1 MTDVLTQALDR
12 FDAEIVH
19 VGQFDYGSAFRERRL
34 RRAQFLDWAEDARF
48 ANVLAYWDS
57 ADSLFGGTSFYTE
70 TMEIDPASMRRNPS
84 EPGAVT
90 VIAELSGAA
99 RELMPRQVLRT
110 QIERA
115 AAMGFKVDAGF
126 EFELL
131 VLDEDAT
138 SARDKGF
145 EGLAKF
151 APDNKCWSGATA
163 NTHAAFIAGMEAEI
177 LGHDVDLYA
186 LSVELGP
193 GCLEATQAAS
203 EGLRAADDA
212 CFLRMA
218 ARSYARKQGKTVSFM
233 PYMGNDYPGIGGH
246 CTLSLRDADTG
257 QNLFSDPSGQ
267 TNDLAKTFIA
277 GMMDVVPEAFAMCTS
292 SVNAYRRLAPGSW
305 APKSLTWADYPFT
318 VAVRSVPHPGPRA
331 RLEFRVPPADCNPY
345 LTMALMLGAGLDG
358 IERDLTAPPAAEAA
372 DPDFVPEGAQRF
384 PRDLA
389 EAAERM
395 AGSQHAKRIFGAAF
409 TENFAAA
416 CRAEY
421 ASLATA
427 VSAQE
432 RGRYLEG

>member
-163 NTHAAFIAGMEAEI
+163 NTHAEFIAGMEAEI

-305 APKSLTWADYPFT
+305 APKSLTWAEYPFT

-372 DPDFVPEGAQRF
+372 DPDFVPERAQRF

-395 AGSQHAKRIFGAAF
+395 ASSQHAKRIFGAAF